1 MAYTMDSNLEAG
13 LEIVKEGK
21 KVNKGLSL
29 INKSARKADKKGKS
43 YFEIGRI
50 VREGC
55 PGIEPDAEMA
65 RKYYDASCNYFFQE
79 DCDTMD
85 YHDLG
90 DYYYYGLGTEPQD
103 TQRALEYYRLACKDN
118 DDEVAQKMVDEIEKA
133 KQEEEPKAEEA
144 ALEEEKKE
152 EEEVRA
158 QENPTAPAYPTDLPL
173 LKEDSEEE
181 MLLQAIRMIDNPAST
196 ELERLDGVE
205 LAKAASEKGSLRAAI
220 LVAYLYEGYNSLLAR
235 DLYMARKY
243 YEVAISRGS
252 ASAEYR
258 LGLIYL
264 DNTCLFKDDEKG
276 HDLIMNSARKG
287 YPYALNYLGDCFR
300 SRVNDPK
307 NLAVA
312 YRYYSLAGERRLG
325 IAYHNMAEIDAS
337 RQDMALSKQH
347 ETYAQRL
354 GYDPVKGIQD
364 PLFFVLH

>member
-13 LEIVKEGK
+13 LEMVKEGK
-21 KVNKGLSL
+21 KVNKGLAL

-55 PGIEPDAEMA
+55 TGIEPDAEMA
-65 RKYYDASCNYFFQE
+65 RQYYDASCNYFFQE
-79 DCDTMD
+79 DCDSMD

-90 DYYYYGLGTEPQD
+90 DYYYYALGSEPQD
-103 TQRALEYYRLACKDN
+103 KERALEYYRLACKDN
-118 DDEVAQKMVDEIEKA
+118 DDEVAAKMVEEIEKE
-133 KQEEEPKAEEA
+133 KEQPTQETVQEA
-144 ALEEEKKE
+144 PEEKPV
-152 EEEVRA
+152 EEVKTS
-158 QENPTAPAYPTDLPL
+158 ENPDAIVYPTDIPL

-196 ELERLDGVE
+196 EQERLDGIE
-205 LAKAASEKGSLRAAI
+205 LAKAASEKGSTRAAI
-220 LVAYLYEGYNSLLAR
+220 LVAFLYEGYNSLLAR
-235 DLYMARKY
+235 DLDMARKY
-243 YEVAISRGS
+243 YLVAISRGS

-264 DNTCLFKDDEKG
+264 DNSYLFKDDEKG
-276 HDLIMNSARKG
+276 HDLIMDSARKG

-307 NLAVA
+307 NLTVA

-347 ETYAQRL
+347 EAYAAKL
-354 GYDPVKGIQD
+354 GYDPVKGTQD